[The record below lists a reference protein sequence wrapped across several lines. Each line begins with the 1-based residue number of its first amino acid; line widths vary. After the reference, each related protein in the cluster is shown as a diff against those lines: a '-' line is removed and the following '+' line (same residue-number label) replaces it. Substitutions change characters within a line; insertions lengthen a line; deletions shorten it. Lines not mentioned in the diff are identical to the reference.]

1 MAGCFMHPIE
11 GISNNKI
18 KEIVKLHQKKYREE
32 SGFFLV
38 EGLKSVQELIEAD
51 IKILEIYATK
61 EQNIRQK
68 YTLVSESIMKKIST
82 TSSPCEILAIAKQR
96 KIEKSEFKNF
106 KKIILLDSISD
117 PGNLGTII
125 RSAAAFAIDG
135 IILFSDCVE
144 LYSPKVIR
152 STAGNFF
159 KIPIINISTEKELNE
174 LFTTHKFVATTLSK
188 ENNISL
194 EECKKLDKYIIMF
207 GSEANGLSENLTKI
221 SDKNIKLEMTNNVE
235 SLNLSVSAS
244 IVLYELFTK

>member
-1 MAGCFMHPIE
+1 MCAIKT
-11 GISNNKI
+11 ISNNKL

-32 SGFFLV
+32 TGLFLV
-38 EGLKSVQELIEAD
+38 EGQTAVQELIDANVE
-51 IKILEIYATK
+51 IVEIYATK
-61 EQNIRQK
+61 EPK
-68 YTLVSESIMKKIST
+68 VDHHYTLINESTMKKIST

-174 LFTTHKFVATTLSK
+174 LFTTHKFIATTLSK